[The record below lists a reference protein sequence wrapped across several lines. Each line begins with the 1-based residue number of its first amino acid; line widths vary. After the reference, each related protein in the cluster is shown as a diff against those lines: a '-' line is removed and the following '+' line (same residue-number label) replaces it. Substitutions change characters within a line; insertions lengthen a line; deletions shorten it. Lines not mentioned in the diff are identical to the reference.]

1 MPDLDTH
8 RRNIA
13 TALQS
18 LEKSLDRLVDALA
31 HRPAWL
37 AVDGATDDHAA
48 LRHVC
53 EAYRKID
60 YDMEDEV
67 NETLDCLGVVGVSSE
82 VLARADQVNE
92 TKAELKRVCL
102 PLSRLRTRVP
112 RKATK
117 DAPGGEAMEKGKGE
131 GADTEMIQTTR
142 AVLRSLQR
150 SDLNL
155 TAAYRKIPI
164 LGAPPRM
171 VTYVR
176 ASTRAVYRKTVAELE
191 TLLMAAEGPNASK
204 DRARLAALSP
214 RETHLALVQ
223 EHYTNIRANVVY
235 DRLDARGRGRV
246 QVVAELPLLYAH
258 GRHPKPP
265 DVHFPATEPDPT
277 GPTARR
283 ARQSRLEPVPYLQ
296 SLPVYRYAPSH

>member
-1 MPDLDTH
+1 MTDLDTH
-8 RRNIA
+8 RRHIA

-37 AVDGATDDHAA
+37 SVDGAADDRDA
-48 LRHVC
+48 LRRIC

-82 VLARADQVNE
+82 VLTRAAQVNDA
-92 TKAELKRVCL
+92 KAELKRVCL

-117 DAPGGEAMEKGKGE
+117 DAGAAAGE

-164 LGAPPRM
+164 LGAPPRTI
-171 VTYVR
+171 TYVR
-176 ASTRAVYRKTVAELE
+176 ASTRAVYRKTIAEIE
-191 TLLMAAEGPNASK
+191 TLLMTADGPATAR

-214 RETHLALVQ
+214 REAHLALVQ
-223 EHYTNIRANVVY
+223 EHYTNIRANIVY
-235 DRLDARGRGRV
+235 DRLDSRGRGRV

-258 GRHPKPP
+258 GRHPAPP
-265 DVHFPATEPDPT
+265 VVSFPKAANPTDEAQATP
-277 GPTARR
+277 RR
-283 ARQSRLEPVPYLQ
+283 SRRSILERDRYLQ
-296 SLPVYRYAPSH
+296 SLPVYRYASRD

>member
-1 MPDLDTH
+1 MTDLGTH
-8 RRNIA
+8 RRHIA
-13 TALQS
+13 TALQA
-18 LEKSLDRLVDALA
+18 LEKSLDRLIDALA
-31 HRPAWL
+31 HRPWL
-37 AVDGATDDHAA
+37 TVDGATDDRDA
-48 LRHVC
+48 LRRVC

-82 VLARADQVNE
+82 VLTRAEQVNE
-92 TKAELKRVCL
+92 AKAELKRVCL

-117 DAPGGEAMEKGKGE
+117 DAAESAGE

-142 AVLRSLQR
+142 AVLRTLQR

-155 TAAYRKIPI
+155 TAAYRKIPM
-164 LGAPPRM
+164 LGAPPRSI
-171 VTYVR
+171 TYVR
-176 ASTRAVYRKTVAELE
+176 ASTRAVYRKTIAELE
-191 TLLMAAEGPNASK
+191 TLLMSAEGPAAAK

-235 DRLDARGRGRV
+235 ERRPRPRPRPGRGGTASGLCTR
-246 QVVAELPLLYAH
+246 PT
-258 GRHPKPP
+258 
-265 DVHFPATEPDPT
+265 PAT
-277 GPTARR
+277 ARSDLSERSVRSGRDSPPPRPPVEAR
-283 ARQSRLEPVPYLQ
+283 AQ
-296 SLPVYRYAPSH
+296 SLPSLIARVPLCPIPLTG

>member
-1 MPDLDTH
+1 MVLYGVCINSVILRSRHDRPRDPAASCSRAPDPREITSTACRRACAPTDLD
-8 RRNIA
+8 
-13 TALQS
+13 
-18 LEKSLDRLVDALA
+18 
-31 HRPAWL
+31 P
-37 AVDGATDDHAA
+37 VDGATDDRDA

-82 VLARADQVNE
+82 VLTRAEQVNE
-92 TKAELKRVCL
+92 AKAELKRVCL

-117 DAPGGEAMEKGKGE
+117 DAPESAGE

-164 LGAPPRM
+164 LGAPPRSI
-171 VTYVR
+171 TYVR
-176 ASTRAVYRKTVAELE
+176 ARTRR
-191 TLLMAAEGPNASK
+191 S
-204 DRARLAALSP
+204 
-214 RETHLALVQ
+214 
-223 EHYTNIRANVVY
+223 
-235 DRLDARGRGRV
+235 
-246 QVVAELPLLYAH
+246 
-258 GRHPKPP
+258 
-265 DVHFPATEPDPT
+265 
-277 GPTARR
+277 TAR
-283 ARQSRLEPVPYLQ
+283 
-296 SLPVYRYAPSH
+296 PSTNSTPC

>member
-1 MPDLDTH
+1 MTDLDTH
-8 RRNIA
+8 RRHIA
-13 TALQS
+13 AALQA

-37 AVDGATDDHAA
+37 AVDGAADDRDA
-48 LRHVC
+48 LRRVC
-53 EAYRKID
+53 EAFRKID

-82 VLARADQVNE
+82 VLTRAEQVNDA
-92 TKAELKRVCL
+92 KAELKRVCL

-117 DAPGGEAMEKGKGE
+117 DARDGDGAGE

-164 LGAPPRM
+164 LGAPPRTI
-171 VTYVR
+171 TYVR
-176 ASTRAVYRKTVAELE
+176 ASTRAVYRKTIAEIE
-191 TLLMAAEGPNASK
+191 TLLMTAEGPIASK
-204 DRARLAALSP
+204 DRARLASLSP

-223 EHYTNIRANVVY
+223 EHYTNIRANIVY

-258 GRHPKPP
+258 GRHPAPP
-265 DVHFPATEPDPT
+265 EVSFPKAANTSDDVEGTS
-277 GPTARR
+277 RR
-283 ARQSRLEPVPYLQ
+283 SRRSILERDRYLQ
-296 SLPVYRYAPSH
+296 SLPVYRYANRE

>member
-1 MPDLDTH
+1 MTDLDTH
-8 RRNIA
+8 RRHIA
-13 TALQS
+13 TALQT

-37 AVDGATDDHAA
+37 AVNGATDDRDA
-48 LRHVC
+48 LRRVC

-82 VLARADQVNE
+82 VLTRAEQVNDA
-92 TKAELKRVCL
+92 KAELKRVCL

-117 DAPGGEAMEKGKGE
+117 SAGDGAGE

-164 LGAPPRM
+164 LGAPPRTI
-171 VTYVR
+171 TYVR
-176 ASTRAVYRKTVAELE
+176 ASTRAVYRKTIAEIE
-191 TLLMAAEGPNASK
+191 TLLVTAEGPIASK
-204 DRARLAALSP
+204 DRARLASLSP

-223 EHYTNIRANVVY
+223 EHYTNFRANIVY
-235 DRLDARGRGRV
+235 DRLEARGRGRV

-258 GRHPKPP
+258 GRHPAPP
-265 DVHFPATEPDPT
+265 EVSFPKAANPADEAHATP
-277 GPTARR
+277 RR
-283 ARQSRLEPVPYLQ
+283 SRQSILDRDRYLQ
-296 SLPVYRYAPSH
+296 SLPVYRYASRD